1 MWLTLATGYKI
12 EDMKMQKLWLIL
24 SADSFVCAD
33 NLKIIT
39 KIAEENY
46 IDADS
51 ISVFD
56 SPKFDIDEMEDLA
69 QTVSF
74 FGDRLIIIK
83 DFDISELS
91 EEYTENASIS
101 CRCHEFFV
109 NNHFFFCL
117 IILCH
122 SFYLLL

>member
-1 MWLTLATGYKI
+1 MATGYKI

-51 ISVFD
+51 ISV
-56 SPKFDIDEMEDLA
+56 LTA
-69 QTVSF
+69 LN
-74 FGDRLIIIK
+74 LISMK
-83 DFDISELS
+83 WKTLH
-91 EEYTENASIS
+91 
-101 CRCHEFFV
+101 RR
-109 NNHFFFCL
+109 
-117 IILCH
+117 
-122 SFYLLL
+122 